1 MLDVLKRAF
10 IIDASKRM
18 IVKRFKT
25 MVLIS
30 RVLVMPIV
38 TLSGSELDKNAGQ
51 FVKTLPGT
59 IGVGFADG
67 FHVHKDW
74 MATTISF
81 DDALDRAGQAESE
94 RTDYIAGVNDIA
106 FKVHG
111 DKFVVEIGGKQ
122 FRPTEHSFPQLSQKC
137 GVLSSSILREMD
149 SDPASDAEDAATMVK
164 IASNAMRRV
173 KSDAKFFIRTYND
186 GTLRAMFS
194 EKYAPINNRW
204 YLEVLKE
211 FLPSGRLSH
220 WKSDEDTLWGNILIP
235 DSMKTVAD
243 DDDSDF
249 GCMLSV
255 ANCEIG
261 KRRLNLL
268 PSIFR
273 SICLNGN
280 IWGQK
285 EGVAIKRK
293 HMGTIDLGSLKS
305 QIGEG
310 IKQQLPIAAAAI
322 DKFLATRSL
331 AIQSTA
337 RDVIAVIASENK
349 LSKTEALR
357 AYKAHDLLESHHNS
371 LFGVVNAITRMG
383 QSFEASRQYDMD
395 VLGGQLTQMTLGQW
409 DRINAKS
416 KSLGLEDIEAIYG
429 VAV

>member
-1 MLDVLKRAF
+1 MPV
-10 IIDASKRM
+10 
-18 IVKRFKT
+18 VKLT
-25 MVLIS
+25 AND
-30 RVLVMPIV
+30 
-38 TLSGSELDKNAGQ
+38 LDKNAGQ
-51 FVKTLPGT
+51 FVKTLQGSVG
-59 IGVGFADG
+59 IGFADG

-81 DDALDRAGQAESE
+81 EDALDRAGQAESE

-106 FKVHG
+106 FKVSDTG
-111 DKFVVEIGGKQ
+111 KFVVEIAGKE

-149 SDPASDAEDAATMVK
+149 SDKGSDAQDAETMVK
-164 IASNAMRRV
+164 IAANALRRV
-173 KSDAKFFIRTYND
+173 KDDAKFFIRTYTD

-194 EKYAPINNRW
+194 DKYAPINNRW
-204 YLEVLKE
+204 YLETLKE
-211 FLPSGRLSH
+211 FLPSARLSH

-235 DSMKTVAD
+235 DSMKRVAED
-243 DDDSDF
+243 EDSDF

-280 IWGQK
+280 IWGAK

-293 HMGTIDLGSLKS
+293 HMGAIDLGSLKA

-322 DKFLATRSL
+322 DKFLDTRKL
-331 AIQSTA
+331 EVKTNV
-337 RDVIAVIASENK
+337 RDIIAVIAGDAK
-349 LSKTEALR
+349 LSVGEAQR
-357 AYKAHDLLESHHNS
+357 ALQAHELLESHHNN

-383 QSFEASRQYDMD
+383 QSYDPARQYDMD
-395 VLGGQLTQMTLGQW
+395 ILGGQLAQMSVDQW
-409 DRINAKS
+409 NRINDKS
-416 KSLGLEDIEAIYG
+416 RTINSDDIVKIYG
-429 VAV
+429 LAV

>member
-1 MLDVLKRAF
+1 MT
-10 IIDASKRM
+10 
-18 IVKRFKT
+18 VKRFK
-25 MVLIS
+25 MLVLMLRVLIMP
-30 RVLVMPIV
+30 LVK
-38 TLSGSELDKNAGQ
+38 LSGNDLNKNAGQ
-51 FVKTLPGT
+51 FVKTLQGSVG
-59 IGVGFADG
+59 IGFADG

-106 FKVHG
+106 FKVSDTG
-111 DKFVVEIGGKQ
+111 KFVVEIAGKQ

-149 SDPASDAEDAATMVK
+149 SDKGSDAQDAETMVK
-164 IASNAMRRV
+164 IAGNALRRV
-173 KSDAKFFIRTYND
+173 KDDAKFFIRTYTD

-194 EKYAPINNRW
+194 DKYAPINNRW
-204 YLEVLKE
+204 YLETLKE
-211 FLPSGRLSH
+211 FLPSARLSH

-235 DSMKTVAD
+235 DSMKRVAED
-243 DDDSDF
+243 EDSDF

-280 IWGQK
+280 IWGAK

-293 HMGTIDLGSLKS
+293 HMGAIDLGSLKA

-322 DKFLATRSL
+322 DKFLDTRKL
-331 AIQSTA
+331 EVKTNV
-337 RDVIAVIASENK
+337 RDVIAVIANDAK
-349 LSKTEALR
+349 LSVGEAQR
-357 AYKAHDLLESHHNS
+357 ALQAHELLESHHNN

-383 QSFEASRQYDMD
+383 QSYDPARQYDMD
-395 VLGGQLTQMTLGQW
+395 VLGGQLAQMSIDQW
-409 DRINAKS
+409 NRINDKS
-416 KSLGLEDIEAIYG
+416 RTINSDDIVKIYG
-429 VAV
+429 LAV

>member
-1 MLDVLKRAF
+1 MT
-10 IIDASKRM
+10 
-18 IVKRFKT
+18 VKRFK
-25 MVLIS
+25 MLVLMLRVLIMP
-30 RVLVMPIV
+30 LVK
-38 TLSGSELDKNAGQ
+38 LSGNDLNKNAGQ
-51 FVKTLPGT
+51 FVKTLQGSVG
-59 IGVGFADG
+59 IGFADG

-94 RTDYIAGVNDIA
+94 RTDYIAGVNDIKFA
-106 FKVHG
+106 VSDSG
-111 DKFVVEIGGKQ
+111 KFVVEIAGKQ

-149 SDPASDAEDAATMVK
+149 SDKGSDAQDAETMVK
-164 IASNAMRRV
+164 IAGNALRRV
-173 KSDAKFFIRTYND
+173 KDDAKFFIRTYTD

-194 EKYAPINNRW
+194 DKYAPINNRW
-204 YLEVLKE
+204 YLETLKE
-211 FLPSGRLSH
+211 FLPSARLSH

-235 DSMKTVAD
+235 DSMKRVVED
-243 DDDSDF
+243 EDSDF

-280 IWGQK
+280 IWGAK

-293 HMGTIDLGSLKS
+293 HMGAIDLGSLKA

-322 DKFLATRSL
+322 DKFLDTRKL
-331 AIQSTA
+331 EVKTNV
-337 RDVIAVIASENK
+337 RDVIAVIANDAK
-349 LSKTEALR
+349 LSVGEAQR
-357 AYKAHDLLESHHNS
+357 ALQAHELLESHHNN

-383 QSFEASRQYDMD
+383 QSYDPARQYDMD
-395 VLGGQLTQMTLGQW
+395 VLGGQLAQMSIDQW
-409 DRINAKS
+409 NRINDKS
-416 KSLGLEDIEAIYG
+416 RTINSDDIVKIYG
-429 VAV
+429 LAV

>member
-1 MLDVLKRAF
+1 MT
-10 IIDASKRM
+10 
-18 IVKRFKT
+18 VKRFKT
-25 MVLIS
+25 LVLMLRVLI
-30 RVLVMPIV
+30 MPLV
-38 TLSGSELDKNAGQ
+38 TLSGNDLNKNAGQ
-51 FVKTLPGT
+51 FVKTLQGSVG
-59 IGVGFADG
+59 IGFADG

-106 FKVHG
+106 FKVSDTG
-111 DKFVVEIGGKQ
+111 KFVVEIAGKQ

-149 SDPASDAEDAATMVK
+149 SDKGSDAQDAETMVK
-164 IASNAMRRV
+164 IAGNALRRV
-173 KSDAKFFIRTYND
+173 KDDAKFFIRTYTD

-194 EKYAPINNRW
+194 DKYAPINNRW
-204 YLEVLKE
+204 YLETLKE
-211 FLPSGRLSH
+211 FLPSARLSH

-235 DSMKTVAD
+235 DSMKRVAED
-243 DDDSDF
+243 EDSDF

-280 IWGQK
+280 IWGAK

-293 HMGTIDLGSLKS
+293 HMGAIDLGSLKA

-322 DKFLATRSL
+322 DKFLDTRKL
-331 AIQSTA
+331 EVKTNV
-337 RDVIAVIASENK
+337 RDIIAVIAGDAK
-349 LSKTEALR
+349 LSVGEAQR
-357 AYKAHDLLESHHNS
+357 ALQAHELLESHHNN

-383 QSFEASRQYDMD
+383 QSYDPARQYDMD
-395 VLGGQLTQMTLGQW
+395 ILGGQLAQMSVDQW
-409 DRINAKS
+409 NRINDKS
-416 KSLGLEDIEAIYG
+416 RTINSDDIVKIYG
-429 VAV
+429 LAV

>member
-1 MLDVLKRAF
+1 MT
-10 IIDASKRM
+10 
-18 IVKRFKT
+18 VKRFKT
-25 MVLIS
+25 MVLML
-30 RVLVMPIV
+30 RVLIMPLV
-38 TLSGSELDKNAGQ
+38 KLSGNDLNKNAGQ
-51 FVKTLPGT
+51 FVKTLQGSVG
-59 IGVGFADG
+59 IGFADG

-106 FKVHG
+106 FKVSDTG
-111 DKFVVEIGGKQ
+111 KFVVEIAGKQ

-137 GVLSSSILREMD
+137 GILSSSILREMD
-149 SDPASDAEDAATMVK
+149 SDPGSDMQDAETMVK
-164 IASNAMRRV
+164 IAGNALRRV
-173 KSDAKFFIRTYND
+173 KDDAKFFIRTYTD

-194 EKYAPINNRW
+194 DKYAPINNRW
-204 YLEVLKE
+204 YLETLKE
-211 FLPSGRLSH
+211 FLPSARLSH

-235 DSMKTVAD
+235 DSMKRVAED
-243 DDDSDF
+243 EDSDF

-280 IWGQK
+280 IWGAK

-293 HMGTIDLGSLKS
+293 HMGAIDLGSLKA

-322 DKFLATRSL
+322 DKFLDTRKL
-331 AIQSTA
+331 AIKSNV
-337 RDVIAVIASENK
+337 RDVIAVIASDAK
-349 LSKTEALR
+349 LSVGEAQRALR
-357 AYKAHDLLESHHNS
+357 AHELLESHHNN

-383 QSFEASRQYDMD
+383 QSYDPARQYDMD
-395 VLGGQLTQMTLGQW
+395 CLGGQLFQMTPNEW
-409 DRINAKS
+409 NRINDKS
-416 KSLGLEDIEAIYG
+416 RSINTDDIVKIYG
-429 VAV
+429 LAV

>member
-1 MLDVLKRAF
+1 MT
-10 IIDASKRM
+10 
-18 IVKRFKT
+18 VKRFK
-25 MVLIS
+25 MLVLMLRVLI
-30 RVLVMPIV
+30 MPLV
-38 TLSGSELDKNAGQ
+38 TLSGNDLNKNAGQ
-51 FVKTLPGT
+51 FVKTLQGSVG
-59 IGVGFADG
+59 IGFADG

-81 DDALDRAGQAESE
+81 EDALDRAGQAESE

-106 FKVHG
+106 FKVSDTG
-111 DKFVVEIGGKQ
+111 KFVVEIAGKE

-149 SDPASDAEDAATMVK
+149 SDKGSDAQDAETMVK
-164 IASNAMRRV
+164 IAANALRRV
-173 KSDAKFFIRTYND
+173 KDDAKFFIRTYTD

-194 EKYAPINNRW
+194 DKYAPINNRW
-204 YLEVLKE
+204 YLETLKE
-211 FLPSGRLSH
+211 FLPSARLSH

-235 DSMKTVAD
+235 DSMKRVAED
-243 DDDSDF
+243 EDSDF

-280 IWGQK
+280 IWGAK

-293 HMGTIDLGSLKS
+293 HMGAIDLGSLKA

-322 DKFLATRSL
+322 DKFLDTRKL
-331 AIQSTA
+331 EVKTNV
-337 RDVIAVIASENK
+337 RDIIAVIAGDAK
-349 LSKTEALR
+349 LSVGEAQR
-357 AYKAHDLLESHHNS
+357 ALQAHELLESHHNN

-383 QSFEASRQYDMD
+383 QSYDPARQYDMD
-395 VLGGQLTQMTLGQW
+395 ILGGQLAQMSVDQW
-409 DRINAKS
+409 NRINDKS
-416 KSLGLEDIEAIYG
+416 RTINSDDIVKIYG
-429 VAV
+429 LAV